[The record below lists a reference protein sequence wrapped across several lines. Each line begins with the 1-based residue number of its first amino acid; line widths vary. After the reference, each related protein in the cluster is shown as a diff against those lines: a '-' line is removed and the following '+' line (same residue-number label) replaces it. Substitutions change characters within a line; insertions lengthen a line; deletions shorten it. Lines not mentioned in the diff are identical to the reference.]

1 MLVRLV
7 WFLLI
12 WSMCGLFIELFLEPH
27 WCHRQPNGR
36 CPDSKY
42 FYMSDVPKVRRS
54 SPEMLAVNI
63 IYLLPFVLDLGLRYL
78 AYRQKFWLPWAHR
91 AYFAIVVL
99 YASVALVGYMDL
111 PSFSVL
117 ALCRPIFF
125 VIVHHSVRRQVLTVL
140 RTLRQVLEFLACI
153 IYMT

>member
-1 MLVRLV
+1 
-7 WFLLI
+7 
-12 WSMCGLFIELFLEPH
+12 MCGLFIELFLEPH

-91 AYFAIVVL
+91 AYLAIVVL